1 MQILE
6 QPGFTS
12 EHELLLMEEALTIE
26 HGKRMKAERTLQS
39 IANSQQ
45 ASAEQLRRLAI
56 EYLEAA

>member
-6 QPGFTS
+6 EPGFTS
-12 EHELLLMEEALTIE
+12 EHELLLMEEALAIE

-39 IANSQQ
+39 IAQSKQ

-56 EYLEAA
+56 EHLEAA